1 MRWRWRSTEMWPGG
15 RALVGEVFTP
25 LAVPKLL
32 LRVEC
37 CAIRPASLLP
47 EGGAGHP
54 SALLFSSWF
63 DQVAAVAS
71 VSHVQ
76 PQLVGLWR
84 IPWQTI
90 NLRTQAA
97 FTILSE
103 EEVFVCFHLAMSGAV
118 LPTRG
123 RARLPVSG
131 NPLHVTAG
139 QELGIEWCT
148 VKLCN
153 PDLNVLQRFFS
164 RLPGRLL
171 FGPHSLFLI
180 LWGLEVIIGGGLG
193 SHLSSDWVIAPSDQV
208 PSASTTL
215 STAPKPIFG
224 CRFLYVSVGT
234 CSIPLFAIRSVV
246 CSSESPL
253 LST

>member
-15 RALVGEVFTP
+15 RAMVGEVFTP

-37 CAIRPASLLP
+37 CAIGPASLLP

-90 NLRTQAA
+90 NLRTHKPRAQYCQRRKFSFV
-97 FTILSE
+97 FTSRCLVPSFPH
-103 EEVFVCFHLAMSGAV
+103 EVVHGSQSPATHSMSQLARNWGLSGA
-118 LPTRG
+118 R
-123 RARLPVSG
+123 
-131 NPLHVTAG
+131 
-139 QELGIEWCT
+139 
-148 VKLCN
+148 
-153 PDLNVLQRFFS
+153 
-164 RLPGRLL
+164 
-171 FGPHSLFLI
+171 
-180 LWGLEVIIGGGLG
+180 
-193 SHLSSDWVIAPSDQV
+193 SS
-208 PSASTTL
+208 
-215 STAPKPIFG
+215 
-224 CRFLYVSVGT
+224 
-234 CSIPLFAIRSVV
+234 FAIQ
-246 CSSESPL
+246 
-253 LST
+253 T